1 MTGEYE
7 SWRPGVVRDSP
18 LAGLRVV
25 DFSGLLPGPLATL
38 MLAQA
43 GADVLK
49 IERPEGDGLRD
60 RPREFGMLNA
70 GKSSL
75 VADLKNDQDR
85 ERVWSAVEQADVVVE
100 QFRPGVMTRLGF
112 DFDAVAA
119 RRPGVI
125 YCSIT
130 GYGQTGARSLVA
142 GHDLNYVGQSGAL
155 TLLDTSGAVS
165 AALPPALLAD
175 VGGGTYPALINI
187 LLALASRTP
196 ATPARHLDIAMAENV
211 FPFMYWSLARDVE
224 TLGAG
229 TDRLAGGSARYNSYP
244 TRDGRLLLVAALE
257 TQFWRRFCEA
267 IALPDGLRDDD
278 VAPAAVIAAVADI
291 VRGQDA
297 ADWMMVL
304 TPVDCCCSIAATVDE
319 ARRDTAY
326 LERGVGLGTPD
337 KPQLPLPLDPSL
349 LGPALSPPP
358 TLGSSQE

>member
-1 MTGEYE
+1 MTREHE
-7 SWRPGVVRDSP
+7 SWRPGVTRDAP

-60 RPREFGMLNA
+60 HPRDFEMLNA

-85 ERVWSAVEQADVVVE
+85 ERVWTAVEQADVVVE

-112 DFDAVAA
+112 GFDAVAA
-119 RRPGVI
+119 RRPGVVF
-125 YCSIT
+125 CSIT
-130 GYGQTGARSLVA
+130 GYGQTGARSMVA

-155 TLLDTSGAVS
+155 SLLDSSGTVG
-165 AALPPALLAD
+165 AALPPGLLAD
-175 VGGGTYPALINI
+175 VGGGTYPAVINI

-196 ATPARHLDIAMAENV
+196 ETPARHLDIAMADNV
-211 FPFMYWSLARDVE
+211 FPFIYWSLARDTE

-229 TDRLAGGSARYNSYP
+229 TDRLTGGSPRYNSYS

-257 TQFWRRFCEA
+257 PQFWHRFCA
-267 IALPDGLRDDD
+267 TIVLPEELCGNDASP
-278 VAPAAVIAAVADI
+278 VAVIAAVADI
-291 VRGQDA
+291 VRGRDA
-297 ADWMMVL
+297 ADWMVLL
-304 TPVDCCCSIAATVDE
+304 TPADCCCSIAATVNE
-319 ARRDTAY
+319 ARHDAAY
-326 LERGVGLGTPD
+326 LERGVELGAPD
-337 KPQLPLPLDPSL
+337 DPRLPLPLDPGL
-349 LGPALSPPP
+349 LGPALSPAP
-358 TLGSSQE
+358 TLLPRD